1 MKGLRGQRYDIFGKQ
16 TNFAPK
22 KKHPS
27 LRSRRYRRVRV
38 GLTANVQFRIA
49 LPLRVTLTSGG
60 REIGSVV
67 PKPILAPSGR
77 TSVEFDVPA
86 WADGGTL
93 VLRFYRNPKVHTMA
107 IDEIEAY

>member
-1 MKGLRGQRYDIFGKQ
+1 MTISGNRQILPR
-16 TNFAPK
+16 K

-38 GLTANVQFRIA
+38 GLTANVQFRIV

-86 WADGGTL
+86 WADGGIEVLEPADVRQKMRDL
-93 VLRFYRNPKVHTMA
+93 VQKMLNRY
-107 IDEIEAY
+107 